1 MSGHRKFQAPTSKLA
16 FISRSQAVQGA
27 TRALQRFGWPRM
39 QMFLIVAIT
48 GLSGFIASVLLF
60 YSGVSDMAVRYPIAI
75 SVAYLFFLLQL
86 WIWLYAGDTLD
97 PNGLDSGGVHGE
109 PGHGFEGGGGDFGG
123 GGASGHWDAAAAIDG
138 SSSGFDAVGDSLGSA
153 VDVADGEGCVVVVV
167 VAAIAI
173 LAGGLF
179 LSAFYLVWGAPALMG
194 ELLVDAALSYG
205 LYRNLRKQH
214 REFWLLTALRRTAW
228 LFLLVAVLA
237 SLVGMG
243 LAKWAPGSRT
253 LGEAMDYRRGGE
265 KNL

>member
-1 MSGHRKFQAPTSKLA
+1 MSGRSKFQAPKPKLA

-27 TRALQRFGWPRM
+27 TRALQRFGWPRT
-39 QMFLIVAIT
+39 QMFLIIAIT

-60 YSGVSDMAVRYPIAI
+60 YSGVSEMAMRYPIAI
-75 SVAYLFFLLQL
+75 AVAYLLFLVQL

-97 PNGLDSGGVHGE
+97 ANGLDSGGGHGE
-109 PGHGFEGGGGDFGG
+109 TGHGFEGGGGQFGG
-123 GGASGHWDAAAAIDG
+123 GGATGHWDSAPAFDD
-138 SSSGFDAVGDSLGSA
+138 SSSSFDAVGDSLSPA

-179 LSAFYLVWGAPALMG
+179 LSAFYLVWGAPALLG

-214 REFWLLTALRRTAW
+214 REFWLFTALRRTAW

-253 LGEAMDYRRGGE
+253 LGEAMDYRRSGE
-265 KNL
+265 KH